1 MTKTKTPIGA
11 KFSAVLVLFLAM
23 GMFAVFFTADY
34 ICTPLEEETR
44 VMVHP
49 GASTRRIAED
59 LENHN
64 VVASSLVFRVIVR
77 LQGLDNSLQTG
88 FYSFS
93 PEEDIF
99 SVIEK
104 ISRGDV
110 LKYRVTVPEGLTME
124 QTAQILADKSGDF
137 STEEFLQA
145 AEQNEFRYEY
155 LPEPDDELDYRL
167 QGYLFPATYEFPVGS
182 QPRVIIRQMLERF
195 DREITPQLVEKAQE
209 LGYEI
214 HELIT
219 IASLIEREAK
229 IDEER
234 PLISSVIHNRLDI
247 NMRLQI
253 DATVQ
258 YALPEW
264 KSRLLFVDLEYDS
277 PYNTY
282 LYPGLPPGPIC
293 NPGRASI
300 RGAFYPVETE
310 YLFYI
315 ANPDGSHN
323 FSRTFEEHRLFRIR

>member
-1 MTKTKTPIGA
+1 LTKTKTPIGA
-11 KFSAVLVLFLAM
+11 KLSAVLVLFLAM
-23 GMFAVFFTADY
+23 GMFVVFFTADY
-34 ICTPLEEETR
+34 ICTPLEKEKR
-44 VMVHP
+44 VMIHP
-49 GASTRRIAED
+49 GASTRRIAEE
-59 LENHN
+59 LEENN

-77 LQGLDNSLQTG
+77 LQGLENSLRTG

-104 ISRGDV
+104 INRGDV

-124 QTAQILADKSGDF
+124 QTAQILAEKSGDF
-137 STEEFLQA
+137 SAEEFLEV
-145 AEQNEFRYEY
+145 AEQNEFMYEY
-155 LPEPDDELDYRL
+155 LPEHDDVDYRL

-182 QPRVIIRQMLERF
+182 QPRVIIRQMLVRF
-195 DREITPQLVEKAQE
+195 DQEITPELLERAEE

-214 HELIT
+214 HQLIT

-234 PLISSVIHNRLDI
+234 SLISSVIHNRLDI
-247 NMRLQI
+247 DMRLQI

-264 KSRLLFVDLEYDS
+264 KARLLFVDLEYDS

-293 NPGRASI
+293 NSGRASI
-300 RGAFYPVETE
+300 RAAFYPEETE

-315 ANPDGSHN
+315 ANPDGSHS